1 MRKHVKE
8 FYYTKANGEK
18 SFRRLLVLREP
29 QHLYLG
35 LDVTD
40 MPPEAVDVLIDGIAE
55 ADKHRD
61 LLFEELGVG
70 NRWRS
75 FKPEGIEWVTQK

>member
-1 MRKHVKE
+1 MRKKVKE

-40 MPPEAVDVLIDGIAE
+40 MPPEDVEVLIDGIAE

-61 LLFEELGVG
+61 VLFEEFGVG

-75 FKPEGIEWVTQK
+75 FKPEGIEWVAE

>member
-1 MRKHVKE
+1 MRKQVKE
-8 FYYTKANGEK
+8 FYYTKASGDK
-18 SFRRLLVLREP
+18 SFRRLVVLREP
-29 QHLYLG
+29 QKLYLG

-40 MPPEAVDVLIDGIAE
+40 MPTEEVDALIEAIAE

-61 LLFEELGVG
+61 LLFEKLGVG

-75 FKPEGIEWVTQK
+75 FKPEGIEWVVE